1 METLKLKTPRKPRT
15 PKDGVIPAQPQPE
28 FTSDN
33 LTPPTIEIPNK
44 EPVPMNTS
52 LKDAIESTLVKPTI
66 TSSMGNPFD
75 ALEGMHSDEA
85 VPLLKVLGNTCGF
98 RCVAAAERV
107 LRGQQYKARDI
118 QSIDEIMQSREYWAS
133 SLDLRNEED
142 SDSAPP
148 PPVGL
153 EEIRQPEMDMFDYY
167 KVYVKATEELASR
180 DHRPRD
186 EIMTLQ
192 EIVEFKRSSP
202 QRMSRGFTN
211 AKGEYVPGELD
222 NFAAD
227 LGWTLAEAEEYENA
241 SDKIKLQRYSSMV
254 PNILAL
260 IRGCERSSFVT
271 TGGGGGYWSLDTAWD
286 ELPAV
291 DQHQVLV
298 HVRDK
303 LETACA
309 REALNSR
316 KYGLGLSAVANVRFL
331 KNVWEHVKLLLRNL
345 ERQFKSEL
353 KAADA
358 TRGLRW

>member
-15 PKDGVIPAQPQPE
+15 PKNGVIPAQPQPE

-44 EPVPMNTS
+44 EPAPMNTS
-52 LKDAIESTLVKPTI
+52 LKDAIEATLVKPVL
-66 TSSMGNPFD
+66 TSSLGNPFD
-75 ALEGMHSDEA
+75 ALEGLHSDEA

-153 EEIRQPEMDMFDYY
+153 DELRMPEHDMFDYY
-167 KVYVKATEELASR
+167 KVYVKANEELASR

-192 EIVEFKRSSP
+192 EIVEFKRSKP
-202 QRMSRGFTN
+202 ITMSKAELEEF
-211 AKGEYVPGELD
+211 AK
-222 NFAAD
+222 D
-227 LGWTLAEAEEYENA
+227 LGWTIEEAQEFEAA
-241 SDKIKLQRYSSMV
+241 SDKLKMQRFNSMV
-254 PNILAL
+254 PDILAL

-271 TGGGGGYWSLDTAWD
+271 TDKCTGYWSLDTAWD

-303 LETACA
+303 LEATCA

-345 ERQFKSEL
+345 ERQFKREL